1 MSRPTRPRSTVVL
14 ALLAFGAT
22 LLPLTAATG
31 YFLWREQ
38 QLAGEVAT
46 LEHRLEELDKEMA
59 PNGHLDQLRG
69 QMLARKNVVDVMQEP
84 QRGLQ
89 AALALTTQIPANAR
103 LLVLDVDDRSL
114 SVRLAGADAAAST
127 QLLER
132 ITAAGF
138 SDATGAAPAA
148 DGATALSARLD
159 PARFK
164 AAAAAQGTTR

>member
-1 MSRPTRPRSTVVL
+1 MNRPTAPRSTLAL

-22 LLPLTAATG
+22 LLPLAAATG
-31 YFLWREQ
+31 YYLWREQ

-46 LEHRLEELDKEMA
+46 LEHRLEELDKELA
-59 PNGHLDQLRG
+59 PIGHLDQLRG

-89 AALALTTQIPANAR
+89 AALALTTQIPANAQ
-103 LLVLDVDDRSL
+103 LLALDVDDRSL
-114 SVRLAGADAAAST
+114 SLRLAHADATAST
-127 QLLER
+127 QLRER

-138 SDATGAAPAA
+138 SDATDTVPGA
-148 DGATALSARLD
+148 DGNVSLSARLD

-164 AAAAAQGTTR
+164 AAAAQGTSR